1 MAGSELIMILAVA
14 VIGYY
19 LYSTG
24 KLDEL
29 IGSVSG
35 QQQQQGDV
43 TQENVG
49 GSGENIQEEEQ
60 STEIE
65 NGEAKVSGKNAGAIV
80 NGKCVGDPAQC
91 AKAQELLDDI
101 RNR

>member
-1 MAGSELIMILAVA
+1 MILAVA

-35 QQQQQGDV
+35 QQQQGDV

-49 GSGENIQEEEQ
+49 GSGENIQEQEQ
-60 STEIE
+60 STEVE

-91 AKAQELLDDI
+91 AKAQELLDDVKSRI
-101 RNR
+101 

>member
-1 MAGSELIMILAVA
+1 MILAVA

-29 IGSVSG
+29 FGNASQMLSG
-35 QQQQQGDV
+35 QQETDV

-49 GSGENIQEEEQ
+49 GSGENIQEQEQ
-60 STEIE
+60 STEVE

-91 AKAQELLDDI
+91 AKAQELLDDVKSRI
-101 RNR
+101 